1 LLQST
6 RAIAATASWRVP
18 VCEHGDDLNDAGP
31 VGVVVVSE
39 LEQAHSAQSAVG
51 ANRRRIVEEGGAMR
65 IMIAAR
71 ER

>member
-1 LLQST
+1 
-6 RAIAATASWRVP
+6 
-18 VCEHGDDLNDAGP
+18 LNDAGP

-51 ANRRRIVEEGGAMR
+51 AKRRRIVEGAMR
-65 IMIAAR
+65 IMIPAR